1 MVLLLISLYLLG
13 NLVCFEAGL
22 FVVMRVQHG
31 DAADG
36 GEAEQHF
43 QGQLRQALRL
53 FAYAPR
59 AHGHVS
65 QHHEHQQIQHKTCP
79 FLSQYQGTDGAEND
93 AGNEGAEHKNP

>member
-22 FVVMRVQHG
+22 FVVVRVQHG

-53 FAYAPR
+53 FAYAPCVY
-59 AHGHVS
+59 GHVN
-65 QHHEHQQIQHKTCP
+65 QHHGYQHIQHKTCVLLP
-79 FLSQYQGTDGAEND
+79 QD
-93 AGNEGAEHKNP
+93 EGAEGAK